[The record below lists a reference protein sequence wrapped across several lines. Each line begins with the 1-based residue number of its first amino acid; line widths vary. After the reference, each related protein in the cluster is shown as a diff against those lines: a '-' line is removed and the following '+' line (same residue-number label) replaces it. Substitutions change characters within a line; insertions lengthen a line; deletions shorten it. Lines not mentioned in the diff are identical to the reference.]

1 MNAAH
6 RPSGHDRTAADAAQP
21 RVALYTSGN
30 QPSTLDR
37 QEAAL
42 RRYLTTHQPQ
52 WRIVAVYRD
61 VAPTGGWRAIRP
73 GLRHALH
80 AAASGMFDLVLVHR
94 LDRLSRRVEDLEPL
108 VERLDAASVA
118 VRTVTEPF
126 DSAAPGS
133 RLILRLRAAFA
144 AHERQVDRERRN
156 EERLAARHGHPFAA
170 SAGHPDPTPP
180 SALAATAIPAAAAR
194 LELTANPAAPEVPM
208 NRIIREID
216 RGTRTVNGV
225 QVHITELV
233 WHDEGRSFEVHRTDT
248 GADLT
253 EDGCF
258 DTWPTDDQIA
268 DLLGTAQDLWSC
280 PGCGATVDASQADLV
295 ADHVR
300 DCDRVDGAGQPVR
313 RGAR

>member
-1 MNAAH
+1 
-6 RPSGHDRTAADAAQP
+6 
-21 RVALYTSGN
+21 
-30 QPSTLDR
+30 
-37 QEAAL
+37 
-42 RRYLTTHQPQ
+42 
-52 WRIVAVYRD
+52 
-61 VAPTGGWRAIRP
+61 
-73 GLRHALH
+73 
-80 AAASGMFDLVLVHR
+80 MFDLVLVHR

-118 VRTVTEPF
+118 VRTVTEPL

-156 EERLAARHGHPFAA
+156 DERLAARHGHPFAA
-170 SAGHPDPTPP
+170 SAGQPDPTPP

-194 LELTANPAAPEVPM
+194 LELAANPAAPEVPM
-208 NRIIREID
+208 SHIIREID

-258 DTWPTDDQIA
+258 DTWPTDAQITE
-268 DLLGTAQDLWSC
+268 LLRSAEEL
-280 PGCGATVDASQADLV
+280 
-295 ADHVR
+295 
-300 DCDRVDGAGQPVR
+300 
-313 RGAR
+313 